1 MRIIGSALLAWCLWP
16 AVAMSCGPDTDCAI
30 GERTYRIAM
39 PDSEPKGALIHAHG
53 YRGSA
58 RGVMRNKALRAL
70 ANELA
75 LVLIAPK
82 SKGDDWQIPGVPS
95 DMATDGAAEFAYFD
109 ALLDRAVTQHGVPKD
124 QIYAS
129 GFSAGGMMVWNLAC
143 QRGSTFAGFIP
154 IAGTFWAPVPGQCA
168 DLGTHMVHIHGTS
181 DQIVPLGG
189 RRIGPTR
196 QGDVPT
202 ALALFAGDGTPDN
215 EHSHAPD
222 LTCTE
227 YDLGSIRSL
236 AFCTH
241 PGGHSI
247 RMDYMRAAF
256 TILRD
261 RGVF

>member
-1 MRIIGSALLAWCLWP
+1 MRIFVLAMLAGFLWP
-16 AVAMSCGPDTDCAI
+16 VLANACGPDTDCRI
-30 GERTYRIAM
+30 GERTYRIAV
-39 PDSEPKGALIHAHG
+39 PETAIKGALIHAHG

-58 RGVMRNKALRAL
+58 KGVMRNKALRAL
-70 ANELA
+70 ADELGLA
-75 LVLIAPK
+75 LIAPK

-95 DMATDGAAEFAYFD
+95 DKDTDGAAEFAFFD
-109 ALLDRAVTQHGVPKD
+109 ALVARAIAEHGIPKD

-143 QRGSTFAGFIP
+143 QRGSAFAGFIP
-154 IAGTFWAPVPGQCA
+154 IAGTFWDPVPGHCPDIGA
-168 DLGTHMVHIHGTS
+168 HMVHIHGTT
-181 DQIVPLGG
+181 DRIVPIGG

-202 ALALFAGDGTPDN
+202 ALALFAKGGETDN
-215 EHSHAPD
+215 ERRFSKD
-222 LTCTE
+222 LTCTD
-227 YDLGSIRSL
+227 YDLGSERSL

-247 RMDYMRAAF
+247 RMDYLRVAF

-261 RGVF
+261 QGVF